1 LVVVF
6 SAGAL
11 IQAWA
16 MRREPLGP
24 SYVAVLG
31 LEALLA
37 LFAGYL
43 FFSEQVNLRV
53 FSGTLLVVIGIVVLR
68 LP

>member
-1 LVVVF
+1 MVVF

-16 MRREPLGP
+16 MRREALGP
-24 SYVAVLG
+24 SYVVVLG
-31 LEALLA
+31 LEVLLA
-37 LFAGYL
+37 LLAGYL

-53 FSGTLLVVIGIVVLR
+53 FSGALLVIIGIAVLR
-68 LP
+68 LS